1 MNIIEF
7 LVLLFLGE
15 VCSVVFVYCG
25 HFARLH
31 LRKYG
36 FSSNKTIF
44 FIFVGLMGAKLSVVF
59 LSLAYFITIEPWILK
74 IIK

>member
-7 LVLLFLGE
+7 LLLLLLGE
-15 VCSVVFVYCG
+15 ACSFVFVYCG
-25 HFARLH
+25 HFARLY
-31 LRKYG
+31 LRRHG

-44 FIFVGLMGAKLSVVF
+44 FIFAGLMGAKLSVIF
-59 LSLAYFITIEPWILK
+59 LSLAYFTAIEPWILK